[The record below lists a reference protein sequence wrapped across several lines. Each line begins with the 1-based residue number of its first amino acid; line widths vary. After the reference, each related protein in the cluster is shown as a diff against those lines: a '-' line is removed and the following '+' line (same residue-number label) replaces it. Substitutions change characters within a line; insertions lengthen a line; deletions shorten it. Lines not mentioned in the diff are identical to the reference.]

1 MEQLKIASRQTFW
14 LERSGNWNRLP
25 CSRIAR
31 ARIANFLGNLVTYK
45 IVSQGHLLTLLAYL
59 NFNDLGNFVVG
70 LSFKILVSSA
80 WLKLALQSSPWQ
92 SRRRSKS
99 LYFVFSPSG
108 QSQEIGYEIKTEPEK
123 KHTVQL
129 LLSFYHKANW
139 TKIIIKPWAYG
150 KLSKS
155 ILSGYKLLTW
165 TDNDCVQKIYG
176 TLCHF
181 FLR

>member
-1 MEQLKIASRQTFW
+1 MERLKIASRQTFW

-59 NFNDLGNFVVG
+59 NFNDLGNLVVG
-70 LSFKILVSSA
+70 LSFKILVSSTR
-80 WLKLALQSSPWQ
+80 LKLGLQTSPWQ

-123 KHTVQL
+123 KHTVQF

-139 TKIIIKPWAYG
+139 MKIIIKR
-150 KLSKS
+150 KLQ
-155 ILSGYKLLTW
+155 KLKKLENWNW
-165 TDNDCVQKIYG
+165 TCTVYTPIPPLKKKTTI
-176 TLCHF
+176 
-181 FLR
+181 

>member
-1 MEQLKIASRQTFW
+1 MERLKIASRQTFW

-59 NFNDLGNFVVG
+59 NFNDLGNLVVG
-70 LSFKILVSSA
+70 LSFKILVSSTR
-80 WLKLALQSSPWQ
+80 LKLGLQTSPWQ

-108 QSQEIGYEIKTEPEK
+108 QSQEIGYEIKTERTK
-123 KHTVQL
+123 KLKTLFYFSGRNLTQMFL
-129 LLSFYHKANW
+129 LLCSLWFMN
-139 TKIIIKPWAYG
+139 KI
-150 KLSKS
+150 LVML
-155 ILSGYKLLTW
+155 ILTY
-165 TDNDCVQKIYG
+165 
-176 TLCHF
+176 TLGWQINRTSYVD
-181 FLR
+181 L

>member
-1 MEQLKIASRQTFW
+1 MERLKIASRQTFW

-59 NFNDLGNFVVG
+59 NFNDLGNLVVG
-70 LSFKILVSSA
+70 LSFKILVSSTR
-80 WLKLALQSSPWQ
+80 LKLGLQTSPWQ

-123 KHTVQL
+123 KHTVQF

-139 TKIIIKPWAYG
+139 MKVIIKR
-150 KLSKS
+150 KLKS
-155 ILSGYKLLTW
+155 
-165 TDNDCVQKIYG
+165 
-176 TLCHF
+176 
-181 FLR
+181 